1 MIEQLDDFPA
11 NVVAF
16 VCSGRVTR
24 GDYEGV
30 LVPAVETALRQS
42 EKVSLYYQFAVDF
55 SHVESGI
62 GQNFGIGMEYLLRW
76 DRIAIVTDVGWI
88 RETVR
93 ALGFLI
99 PGVVDIFA
107 LGDAAKAREWIL
119 ATGQQ

>member
-1 MIEQLDDFPA
+1 
-11 NVVAF
+11 
-16 VCSGRVTR
+16 
-24 GDYEGV
+24 
-30 LVPAVETALRQS
+30 
-42 EKVSLYYQFAVDF
+42 
-55 SHVESGI
+55 
-62 GQNFGIGMEYLLRW
+62 MEYPLRW

>member
-24 GDYEGV
+24 GDYERV
-30 LVPAVETALRQS
+30 LVPAVNRRSGSLRRS
-42 EKVSLYYQFAVDF
+42 VSTISSPSTSLM
-55 SHVESGI
+55 SSSGI

-88 RETVR
+88 ERQFVHS
-93 ALGFLI
+93 AS
-99 PGVVDIFA
+99 
-107 LGDAAKAREWIL
+107 
-119 ATGQQ
+119 